1 MTIRLADNK
10 GRILLGSQF
19 ANVTFIIDD
28 GDPGQVI
35 LKPAV
40 AIPANEAWLYQNETA
55 LNLVRKG
62 LTQAKKRRF
71 AKSPPDLDADA
82 ALVKKLED

>member
-1 MTIRLADNK
+1 MTIRHADNK

-19 ANVTFIIDD
+19 ANVTFIVDD
-28 GDPGQVI
+28 GDPGQVV

-40 AIPANEAWLYQNETA
+40 AIPAKEAWLYQNETA

-62 LTQAKKRRF
+62 LAE
-71 AKSPPDLDADA
+71 AKSRIIVKSAPDLDADA
-82 ALVKKLED
+82 ELAKQLEG